1 MKKEIADL
9 IKRYR
14 KRRGMSQKELA
25 QGICAQG
32 IISRIERGEM
42 VPSTDIFFG
51 LIKKLEIDMKQVEEI
66 FAIHSTN
73 HDVYSKEIQ
82 ELFYK
87 RDHQTLLYIV
97 SNFPV
102 ENFTPKELLYVDWY
116 KAILDYHHFS
126 NFEKSKKELE
136 VLAESSKEYPELH
149 LRVLNSLGNIY
160 MGEEDYEQSMSYFLE
175 ILPNYKLLNQL
186 EYEWS
191 FLISISRCYFCL
203 NDIEKALYYNTIAI
217 ESVLEHKSLYLFGE
231 LLLMQANIFKAQG
244 LMEEALTTCKRSI
257 VLFELENNRQL
268 KNIAL
273 SLQSKLQKEVK
284 NED

>member
-73 HDVYSKEIQ
+73 HEIQ

-102 ENFTPKELLYVDWY
+102 ENF
-116 KAILDYHHFS
+116 
-126 NFEKSKKELE
+126 
-136 VLAESSKEYPELH
+136 
-149 LRVLNSLGNIY
+149 
-160 MGEEDYEQSMSYFLE
+160 
-175 ILPNYKLLNQL
+175 
-186 EYEWS
+186 
-191 FLISISRCYFCL
+191 C
-203 NDIEKALYYNTIAI
+203 
-217 ESVLEHKSLYLFGE
+217 
-231 LLLMQANIFKAQG
+231 
-244 LMEEALTTCKRSI
+244 
-257 VLFELENNRQL
+257 
-268 KNIAL
+268 
-273 SLQSKLQKEVK
+273 
-284 NED
+284 